1 MQIAKNQLKQIQ
13 VCRKEIAR
21 LEKMISKDKASL
33 QDLKSKQGKPT
44 VTREREKKRLMQ
56 SLRDQIV
63 RSISTAELA
72 KLPPVAKIEAYA
84 TVWTVWT
91 ASDIAVLAGSTEL
104 IRERAAG
111 PGAWHVAMARVPASV
126 YEDRAATAT
135 PSL

>member
-13 VCRKEIAR
+13 ACRKEIAR

-84 TVWTVWT
+84 TVWT